1 MSAISLPKLPAIASS
16 PIAVEVLNG
25 LTERP
30 KTLSP
35 WLFYDEAGSRL
46 FEEITELPE
55 YYVTRTERQILAQ
68 HADEIVAAAAG
79 GRDLS
84 IIELGAGTA
93 TKTGLL
99 LNAAVGLQGS
109 VTYYPIDVSETALE
123 EARTRLEAEL
133 PEVTVEP
140 IVADYTEGMRQNGAS
155 HAGRRLVLYIGSSI
169 GNFSP
174 ADAVEVLRGVRAQ
187 LLPGDCL
194 LLGTD
199 MVKDTNMLLAAY
211 DDAAGVTA
219 RFNMNV
225 LVRIN
230 RELDAN
236 FNPKLF
242 RHQARWNEQHS
253 RIEMHLESLLAQKV
267 ALRALDME
275 VRFGLG
281 ETIHTENSYKFTD
294 QRVAAL
300 LTRAGFKLR
309 QQWSDPRSGSR
320 FIWRRRMRRSPY
332 CVRSLYLRPTGGAAT
347 TPWRGTGYGVAAL
360 EFAQVLCLP
369 DVARLC
375 AAGKAYIAQLD
386 GDGQCGVVAVEEA
399 HGFVAT
405 LEWLSPDFDRTH
417 FRNTIPLLAQR
428 ILIDGDHFFVG
439 QDGSRLRLHLGEVVA
454 RQQRRR
460 EQRP

>member
-16 PIAVEVLNG
+16 PVAVEVLNG
-25 LTERP
+25 FTERP

-35 WLFYDEAGSRL
+35 WLFYDQKGSQL

-55 YYVTRTERQILAQ
+55 YYVTRTERQILAE
-68 HADEIVAAAAG
+68 HAEEIVTAAAG

-84 IIELGAGTA
+84 MIELGAGTA

-109 VTYYPIDVSETALE
+109 VTYRPIDVSETALE

-155 HAGRRLVLYIGSSI
+155 HTGRKLVLYIGSSI

-174 ADAVEVLRGVRAQ
+174 ADALEVLRGVRAQ

-199 MVKDTNMLLAAY
+199 MVKDVDTLLAAY

-219 RFNMNV
+219 RFNKNI

-236 FNPKLF
+236 FNPNLF
-242 RHQARWNEQHS
+242 RHRARWNQEHS
-253 RIEMHLESLLAQKV
+253 RIEMHLESLLAQKI

-275 VRFGLG
+275 VRFARG

-294 QRVAAL
+294 ERVVAL

-309 QQWSDPRSGSR
+309 QQWSDPNDW
-320 FIWRRRMRRSPY
+320 FT
-332 CVRSLYLRPTGGAAT
+332 VYLAA
-347 TPWRGTGYGVAAL
+347 A
-360 EFAQVLCLP
+360 
-369 DVARLC
+369 
-375 AAGKAYIAQLD
+375 
-386 GDGQCGVVAVEEA
+386 
-399 HGFVAT
+399 
-405 LEWLSPDFDRTH
+405 S
-417 FRNTIPLLAQR
+417 
-428 ILIDGDHFFVG
+428 
-439 QDGSRLRLHLGEVVA
+439 
-454 RQQRRR
+454 
-460 EQRP
+460 

>member
-16 PIAVEVLNG
+16 PVAVEVLNG

-35 WLFYDEAGSRL
+35 WLFYDQKGSQL

-55 YYVTRTERQILAQ
+55 YYVTRTERQILAE
-68 HADEIVAAAAG
+68 HAEEIVTAAAG

-84 IIELGAGTA
+84 MIELGAGTA

-109 VTYYPIDVSETALE
+109 VTYRPIDVSETALE

-155 HAGRRLVLYIGSSI
+155 HTGRKLVLYIGSSI

-174 ADAVEVLRGVRAQ
+174 ADALEVLRGVRAQ

-199 MVKDTNMLLAAY
+199 MVKDVDTLLAAY

-219 RFNMNV
+219 RFNKNI

-236 FNPKLF
+236 FNPNLF
-242 RHQARWNEQHS
+242 RHRARWNQEHS
-253 RIEMHLESLLAQKV
+253 RIEMHLESLLAQKIT
-267 ALRALDME
+267 LRALDME
-275 VRFGLG
+275 VRFARG
-281 ETIHTENSYKFTD
+281 ESIHTENSYKFTD
-294 QRVAAL
+294 ERVVAL

-309 QQWSDPRSGSR
+309 QQWSDPNHW
-320 FIWRRRMRRSPY
+320 FT
-332 CVRSLYLRPTGGAAT
+332 VYLAA
-347 TPWRGTGYGVAAL
+347 A
-360 EFAQVLCLP
+360 
-369 DVARLC
+369 
-375 AAGKAYIAQLD
+375 
-386 GDGQCGVVAVEEA
+386 
-399 HGFVAT
+399 
-405 LEWLSPDFDRTH
+405 
-417 FRNTIPLLAQR
+417 N
-428 ILIDGDHFFVG
+428 
-439 QDGSRLRLHLGEVVA
+439 
-454 RQQRRR
+454 
-460 EQRP
+460 

>member
-1 MSAISLPKLPAIASS
+1 LPKLPSIASS
-16 PIAVEVLNG
+16 PVAVEVLNG
-25 LTERP
+25 LTEHP

-55 YYVTRTERQILAQ
+55 YYVTRTERQILAK
-68 HADEIVAAAAG
+68 HAEAIVAAAAG

-84 IIELGAGTA
+84 MIELGAGTA

-155 HAGRRLVLYIGSSI
+155 HLGRKLVLYIGSSI

-174 ADAVEVLRGVRAQ
+174 ADALEILRGVRAQ
-187 LLPGDCL
+187 LLPGDSL

-199 MVKDTNMLLAAY
+199 MVKDVDTLLAAY

-219 RFNMNV
+219 RFNKNV

-230 RELDAN
+230 RDLDAN

-242 RHQARWNEQHS
+242 RHRARWNEQHS
-253 RIEMHLESLLAQKV
+253 RIEMHLESLLTQKV
-267 ALRALDME
+267 VLRALDLE
-275 VRFGLG
+275 VRFVRG
-281 ETIHTENSYKFTD
+281 ETIHTENSYKFAD
-294 QRVAAL
+294 ERVVAL
-300 LTRAGFKLR
+300 LKRAGFKLR
-309 QQWSDPRSGSR
+309 QQWTDPNRW
-320 FIWRRRMRRSPY
+320 FT
-332 CVRSLYLRPTGGAAT
+332 VYLAA
-347 TPWRGTGYGVAAL
+347 A
-360 EFAQVLCLP
+360 
-369 DVARLC
+369 
-375 AAGKAYIAQLD
+375 
-386 GDGQCGVVAVEEA
+386 
-399 HGFVAT
+399 
-405 LEWLSPDFDRTH
+405 S
-417 FRNTIPLLAQR
+417 
-428 ILIDGDHFFVG
+428 
-439 QDGSRLRLHLGEVVA
+439 
-454 RQQRRR
+454 
-460 EQRP
+460 

>member
-16 PIAVEVLNG
+16 PVAVEVLNG

-35 WLFYDEAGSRL
+35 WLFYDQAGSQL

-55 YYVTRTERQILAQ
+55 YYVTRTERQILAE
-68 HADEIVAAAAG
+68 HAEEIIAAAAG

-84 IIELGAGTA
+84 MIELGAGTA

-155 HAGRRLVLYIGSSI
+155 HTGRKLVLYIGSSI

-174 ADAVEVLRGVRAQ
+174 ADALEILRGVRAQ
-187 LLPGDCL
+187 LLPGDSL

-199 MVKDTNMLLAAY
+199 MVKDVDTLLAAY

-219 RFNMNV
+219 RFNKNI

-242 RHQARWNEQHS
+242 RHRARWNEQHS
-253 RIEMHLESLLAQKV
+253 RIEMHLESLLAQKIV
-267 ALRALDME
+267 LRALDTE
-275 VRFGLG
+275 VRLALG

-294 QRVAAL
+294 ERAAAL

-309 QQWSDPRSGSR
+309 QQWTDANHW
-320 FIWRRRMRRSPY
+320 FT
-332 CVRSLYLRPTGGAAT
+332 VYLAA
-347 TPWRGTGYGVAAL
+347 A
-360 EFAQVLCLP
+360 
-369 DVARLC
+369 
-375 AAGKAYIAQLD
+375 
-386 GDGQCGVVAVEEA
+386 
-399 HGFVAT
+399 
-405 LEWLSPDFDRTH
+405 
-417 FRNTIPLLAQR
+417 N
-428 ILIDGDHFFVG
+428 
-439 QDGSRLRLHLGEVVA
+439 
-454 RQQRRR
+454 
-460 EQRP
+460 

>member
-16 PIAVEVLNG
+16 PVAVEVLNG

-35 WLFYDEAGSRL
+35 WLFYDQKGSQL

-55 YYVTRTERQILAQ
+55 YYVTRTERQILAE
-68 HADEIVAAAAG
+68 HAEEIVTAAAG

-84 IIELGAGTA
+84 MIELGAGTA

-109 VTYYPIDVSETALE
+109 VTYRPIDVSETALE

-155 HAGRRLVLYIGSSI
+155 HTGRKLVLYIGSSI

-174 ADAVEVLRGVRAQ
+174 PDALEVLRGVRAQ

-199 MVKDTNMLLAAY
+199 MVKDVDTLLAAY
-211 DDAAGVTA
+211 DDSAGVTA
-219 RFNMNV
+219 RFNLNV

-236 FNPKLF
+236 FNPNLF
-242 RHQARWNEQHS
+242 RHRARWNEEHS
-253 RIEMHLESLLAQKV
+253 RIEMHLESLLAQKI
-267 ALRALDME
+267 ALRALDTE
-275 VRFGLG
+275 VRFALG

-294 QRVAAL
+294 GRVVSL

-309 QQWSDPRSGSR
+309 QQWSDPNHW
-320 FIWRRRMRRSPY
+320 FT
-332 CVRSLYLRPTGGAAT
+332 VYLAA
-347 TPWRGTGYGVAAL
+347 A
-360 EFAQVLCLP
+360 
-369 DVARLC
+369 
-375 AAGKAYIAQLD
+375 
-386 GDGQCGVVAVEEA
+386 
-399 HGFVAT
+399 
-405 LEWLSPDFDRTH
+405 
-417 FRNTIPLLAQR
+417 N
-428 ILIDGDHFFVG
+428 
-439 QDGSRLRLHLGEVVA
+439 
-454 RQQRRR
+454 
-460 EQRP
+460 